1 VPLVAL
7 VPALL
12 RACCR
17 VDGDPPDPDL
27 AKAVAAAA
35 ASPEEWSRAAAIL
48 ASHRLLPLVGH
59 ALGEELLAQ
68 APARFA
74 DAVRAAFRATFVRNF
89 VAMRGLDDVLAALR
103 AEGIEPVV
111 LKGAALVNSL
121 YPALATRPMGDVDLL
136 VEEGERERAAVALAR
151 LGWRR
156 AAQEED
162 ATNFVGAD
170 GQKLDLAH
178 RFRVFEGRPR
188 ASWTETVKPRFLSS
202 AHIATLEPNALL
214 VHLVVHMNGH
224 RREVGHL
231 LAWLVDAA
239 RVLRDRGDR
248 LERGRLEP
256 LLRDDAAW
264 TWLVRTVAFARDV
277 LDVPPPAALARGLPD
292 CTPLTLDEVLRSR
305 RVHAAAPT
313 AARLLGRLL
322 ALPFGRADRP
332 DEERPALG
340 DVLALAG
347 DDARERRARR
357 AVARWRRAQP

>member
-1 VPLVAL
+1 MSGAPRL

-17 VDGDPPDPDL
+17 RDGDPPDPDL
-27 AKAVAAAA
+27 AAAAA
-35 ASPEEWSRAAAIL
+35 AAPPEEWSRAVAIL
-48 ASHRLLPLVGH
+48 ASHRLLPLAGH

-68 APARFA
+68 APAPFV

-89 VAMRGLDDVLAALR
+89 VAMRGLDDALAALR
-103 AEGIEPVV
+103 GDGIEPIV
-111 LKGAALVNSL
+111 LKGAALVNTL
-121 YPALATRPMGDVDLL
+121 YPALAARPMGDVDLL
-136 VEEGERERAAVALAR
+136 VEEGERERVAAVLAR

-178 RFRVFEGRPR
+178 RFRLFEGRPR
-188 ASWTETVKPRFLSS
+188 ATWTETVKPRFLSRPL
-202 AHIATLEPNALL
+202 IATLEPNALL

-224 RREVGHL
+224 RRQVGHL
-231 LAWLVDAA
+231 LAWIVDAA
-239 RVLRDRGDR
+239 LVLRDHGDR

-256 LLRDDAAW
+256 LLRDDEAW

-277 LDVPPPAALARGLPD
+277 LDVPPPGALARGLPG

-305 RVHAAAPT
+305 RVHAAAPS
-313 AARLLGRLL
+313 AVRLLGRLL
-322 ALPFGRADRP
+322 ALPFGRAGAP

-340 DVLALAG
+340 DVVALAS

-357 AVARWRRAQP
+357 VVARWRRAQV